1 MTHETHAYEDVQV
14 GAGVEEDEVQAA
26 ACAGVVE
33 VQSSAGGNK
42 HPRVPRPNA
51 KRQKN
56 FIPNEDEI
64 VVSAWLNVSKDP
76 VQGANQSHSSFWR
89 RIYDY
94 YETHRKSFASRTES
108 SLMHRWMYILE
119 NVNKY
124 CSCYDAI
131 DHRNQSGKTIQDKDE
146 EKWKAKRRE
155 LAELKQACNKKK
167 KVRLDSTPTNVQ
179 VNITEDVT
187 EIAPPESEA

>member
-1 MTHETHAYEDVQV
+1 MSGGGYWTDLVTGFEGVRSLDEFSFPMTQETHTYEDVQV
-14 GAGVEEDEVQAA
+14 GAGVEEHEVQAV
-26 ACAGVVE
+26 AGAEVVE

-42 HPRVPRPNA
+42 RPRVPRPNA

-56 FIPNEDEI
+56 FIPDEDEI
-64 VVSAWLNVSKDP
+64 FVSAWLNVSKDP

-124 CSCYDAI
+124 CACYDAI
-131 DHRNQSGKTIQDKDE
+131 ERRNQSGKTIHDKVI
-146 EKWKAKRRE
+146 
-155 LAELKQACNKKK
+155 LFLIS
-167 KVRLDSTPTNVQ
+167 VIL
-179 VNITEDVT
+179 EDIHVD
-187 EIAPPESEA
+187 I